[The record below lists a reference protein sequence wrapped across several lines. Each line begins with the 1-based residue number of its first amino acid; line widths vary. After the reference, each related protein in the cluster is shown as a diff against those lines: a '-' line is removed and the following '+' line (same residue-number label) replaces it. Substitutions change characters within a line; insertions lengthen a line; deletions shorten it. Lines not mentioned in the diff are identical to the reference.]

1 MKWQEMMYFSRN
13 FVYTQQTAGGSPAK
27 ATAIIRQKVVCRAKS
42 PLPKLVIAHSKN
54 PYTSP
59 AKSPQMSPR
68 RLMHFAQSKPA
79 MPADNA
85 VQHKATMGMVLS
97 ARAV

>member
-1 MKWQEMMYFSRN
+1 MAGNDVFFKKFC
-13 FVYTQQTAGGSPAK
+13 VYPANRRRLPPAK

-42 PLPKLVIAHSKN
+42 PLPKLVIAHSKS

>member
-13 FVYTQQTAGGSPAK
+13 FVYTQQTAGGSPCQSHCHHPPKSGVQSKISAAK
-27 ATAIIRQKVVCRAKS
+27 TGNRPQQ
-42 PLPKLVIAHSKN
+42 N